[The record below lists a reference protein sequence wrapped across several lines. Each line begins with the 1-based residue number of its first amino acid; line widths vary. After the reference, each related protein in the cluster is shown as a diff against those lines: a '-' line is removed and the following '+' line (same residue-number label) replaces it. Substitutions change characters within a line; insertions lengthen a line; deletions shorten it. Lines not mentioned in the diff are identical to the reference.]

1 MISVILPI
9 YNTEEYLRKCLDS
22 VIHQTYKDLEI
33 ICIDDG
39 STDQSGGI
47 VDEYAK
53 LDDRIRVIHQE
64 NHGESNAR
72 NVGLNISKGEYITFL
87 DCDDWIEPDMYET
100 LLDAIEEDDLDMAAG
115 SWYKDYT
122 DRIIEVTNEKDVS
135 NHVFG
140 RDELLRYL
148 YERDAYRGF
157 SYMWNKLYKREVLT
171 DPDGQIM
178 LFDESIRLGG
188 DVIYL
193 AKLALN
199 VRRARYIDRPFY
211 HYRMR
216 ESSGSHTRDLGSFH
230 DWIKSYEIVIRLY
243 EENRIEPI
251 IIDYLKRFLAYH
263 ASEAAEI
270 AIEKKDVEE
279 LRSFQRIMKEYQDV
293 YERLNKNHPEWIE
306 EYRNRIEVL
315 S

>member
-22 VIHQTYKDLEI
+22 VIHQTYRDLEI

-39 STDQSGGI
+39 STDSSGRI
-47 VDEYAK
+47 VDEYAEV
-53 LDDRIRVIHQE
+53 DERIRVVHQK
-64 NHGESNAR
+64 NSGESNAR

-100 LLDAIEEDDLDMAAG
+100 ILKAIENDDLDMAAG
-115 SWYKDYT
+115 SWFKDYT
-122 DRIIEVTNEKDVS
+122 DKIIEVTNEKDVS
-135 NHVFG
+135 NQVFG

-157 SYMWNKLYKREVLT
+157 SYMWNKLYRREVLT
-171 DPDGQIM
+171 ESDGQIM

-199 VRRARYIDRPFY
+199 VKRARYIDRPFY

-230 DWIKSYEIVIRLY
+230 DWIKSYEITIQLY
-243 EENRIEPI
+243 EENRIEPL

-270 AIEKKDVEE
+270 AIDTKDAEE

-293 YERLNKNHPEWIE
+293 YERLNANHPEWIE
-306 EYRNRIEVL
+306 QYRRCLEVRL
-315 S
+315 